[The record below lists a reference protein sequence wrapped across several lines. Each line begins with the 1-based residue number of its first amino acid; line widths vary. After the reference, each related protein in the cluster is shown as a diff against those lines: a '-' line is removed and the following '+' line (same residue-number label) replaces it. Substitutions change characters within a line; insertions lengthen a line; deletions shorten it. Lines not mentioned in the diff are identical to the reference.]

1 MMPARRTALVVGS
14 YADPHPARR
23 DEFVECLRRN
33 LANPHLDEVHV
44 MVEERAPAFDP
55 DADPLGAFADKLTL
69 VPHGRRLT
77 YQGVFEYAN
86 GHLAGRRVIA
96 ANADIYFDGTLRHLR
111 MCDLSSTL
119 LCLSRWDVQPD
130 GSSRFFEHDWSQDAW
145 IFETPI
151 RAFPSEF
158 HLGLLG
164 CDNRIAFE
172 ARRAGLTLANPGRS
186 IRAHHLH
193 VTNVRRYRWSERLHG
208 DTAPVPATSLPISC
222 ACVAFRE
229 AMGYTVARFEPGV
242 SSHNNELRP
251 IVSVPASLA
260 GLPFT
265 QVVAG
270 RASPVEIE
278 FRTPGKLYILVGTDW
293 DGFGPLTAALESM
306 GVREPLPRVETSV
319 GPSFDVW
326 SLEREAG
333 DRITLPTQA
342 MLVAADLVTCGTN
355 GRT

>member
-14 YADPHPARR
+14 YTDPHPARR
-23 DEFVECLRRN
+23 EEFVECLRRN
-33 LANPHLDEVHV
+33 LANPYVGEVHV
-44 MVEERAPAFDP
+44 MVEEREPAFDP
-55 DADPLGAFADKLTL
+55 ADDTLRAFGEKLTL
-69 VPHGRRLT
+69 VAHGRRLT

-86 GHLAGRRVIA
+86 GCLAGRRVIA
-96 ANADIYFDGTLRHLR
+96 ANADIYFDGTLRHLHT
-111 MCDLSSTL
+111 CDLTSTL

-145 IFETPI
+145 VFDAPI
-151 RAFPSEF
+151 RPFPSDF

-172 ARRAGLTLANPGRS
+172 ARRAGLTLSNPGRT

-193 VTNVRRYRWSERLHG
+193 VTNVRRYGWSERLHG
-208 DTAPVPATSLPISC
+208 DTAPVPATSLPTPC
-222 ACVAFRE
+222 ARVAFRE

-251 IVSVPASLA
+251 IVSVPEPLA

-270 RASPVEIE
+270 RAAPVEVE
-278 FRTPGKLYILVGTDW
+278 FRATGKLYVLAGTDW
-293 DGFGPLTAALESM
+293 EGFGPLTSALERM
-306 GVREPLPRVETSV
+306 AVRESLPRVETAV
-319 GPSFDVW
+319 DRSFEVW

-342 MLVAADLVTCGTN
+342 TLVAAELV
-355 GRT
+355 RVV